1 MPYGEHVTLPE
12 NPQREDWYFAG
23 WYADMDL
30 KTMWDFENDTVQ
42 GNMTLYARW
51 TKDKER
57 GVRPDG
63 RQRAVAVGRHRRR
76 GSAAG
81 AAAPVGAAA
90 QDRAV

>member
-1 MPYGEHVTLPE
+1 MTLPE

-51 TKDKER
+51 TKDKSEAF
-57 GVRPDG
+57 GLTGGSV
-63 RQRAVAVGRHRRR
+63 VAV
-76 GSAAG
+76 
-81 AAAPVGAAA
+81 
-90 QDRAV
+90 